1 MRTRT
6 LGFHKVPRALKA
18 PLSES
23 PAAPEVPEGPG
34 TTETMIL
41 FALLLVTGLSRV
53 ETNVTVSGKQAAT
66 LKCHVCEIENSFGCT
81 NPSNCPRD
89 FHFCTSVAVRIYP
102 RFFYVSK
109 QCSRN
114 CPILQQRNPHLAGG
128 YSFTPT
134 GETESSLT
142 NGPANEQPLGIQFS
156 PMDFCFGEPPLSSS
170 PFPPSKSLPMLLT

>member
-6 LGFHKVPRALKA
+6 LGFHKVPQALKA

-41 FALLLVTGLSRV
+41 FALLLVTDLPRV

-102 RFFYVSK
+102 RFFCVSK
-109 QCSRN
+109 QCSRY
-114 CPILQQRNPHLAGG
+114 CPEPNIREPEFREGGRASRLRSSGAWLAA
-128 YSFTPT
+128 
-134 GETESSLT
+134 SLT
-142 NGPANEQPLGIQFS
+142 
-156 PMDFCFGEPPLSSS
+156 LSSG
-170 PFPPSKSLPMLLT
+170 

>member
-1 MRTRT
+1 MGFLLQTYCYILSWTQHRKRVKGAVDT
-6 LGFHKVPRALKA
+6 LC
-18 PLSES
+18 
-23 PAAPEVPEGPG
+23 GPG

-114 CPILQQRNPHLAGG
+114 CPVSAPFAPGLKSFVLVKPMPFLYAHCCSEFLCNTQEPNIREPEFREGGRASRLRSSGAWLAA
-128 YSFTPT
+128 F
-134 GETESSLT
+134 LT
-142 NGPANEQPLGIQFS
+142 
-156 PMDFCFGEPPLSSS
+156 LSSV
-170 PFPPSKSLPMLLT
+170 